1 MYTSYEERLALI
13 QALQE
18 GANSFLATIPNAV
31 HRNGDGWELASI
43 GSQFFNPNATK
54 EKLMPKYTLE
64 VSVCYT
70 FDVVADSEPE
80 AYDMAD
86 LYQDKPF
93 SDSYITDVSVAL
105 SKNA

>member
-1 MYTSYEERLALI
+1 
-13 QALQE
+13 
-18 GANSFLATIPNAV
+18 
-31 HRNGDGWELASI
+31 
-43 GSQFFNPNATK
+43 
-54 EKLMPKYTLE
+54 MPKYTLE